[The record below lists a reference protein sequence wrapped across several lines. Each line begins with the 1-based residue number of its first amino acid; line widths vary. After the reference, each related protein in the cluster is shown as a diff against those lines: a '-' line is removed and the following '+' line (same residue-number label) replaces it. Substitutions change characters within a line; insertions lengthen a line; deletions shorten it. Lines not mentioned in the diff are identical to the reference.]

1 MRRVENMA
9 VTIEDQL
16 IGRRLRERRTLLGVS
31 QSRLGSFEHLTF
43 QQIQKYETG
52 KNRISAGRLWRFSK
66 ILHVHIFYFFDG
78 LETIIKEH
86 ENNGKGQISDT
97 TKLRYL
103 DARTNKLE
111 VEINRL
117 NKSFLKIKD
126 IKLRKSIV
134 ELAKGLAESETGN
147 KKLEDD
153 NKNINKK

>member
-1 MRRVENMA
+1 MT
-9 VTIEDQL
+9 VTIEDQF
-16 IGRRLRERRTLLGVS
+16 IGKRLRERRVLLGVS
-31 QSRLGSFEHLTF
+31 QSRLGEFESLTF

-78 LETIIKEH
+78 LEAIIKEH
-86 ENNGKGQISDT
+86 ESNGGTDISDT

-111 VEINRL
+111 IEINRL

-126 IKLRKSIV
+126 ARLRKSVV
-134 ELAKGLAESETGN
+134 ELAKRLAESEN
-147 KKLEDD
+147 D
-153 NKNINKK
+153 INKK

>member
-1 MRRVENMA
+1 MT
-9 VTIEDQL
+9 VTIEDQF
-16 IGRRLRERRTLLGVS
+16 IGKRLRERRVLLGVS
-31 QSRLGSFEHLTF
+31 QSRLGGLERLTF

-52 KNRISAGRLWRFSK
+52 RNRIAAGRLWRFSK

-78 LETIIKEH
+78 LETIINEH
-86 ENNGKGQISDT
+86 ERNGGVDVSDN

-111 VEINRL
+111 IEINRL

-126 IKLRKSIV
+126 VKLRKSVV
-134 ELAKGLAESETGN
+134 ELAKGLAESETKN
-147 KKLEDD
+147 QKPEVR

>member
-1 MRRVENMA
+1 MT
-9 VTIEDQL
+9 VTIEDQF

-31 QSRLGSFEHLTF
+31 QSRLGGLESLTF

-78 LETIIKEH
+78 LEEIIKEH
-86 ENNGKGQISDT
+86 ECNGGKDISDT

-111 VEINRL
+111 IEMNKL

-126 IKLRKSIV
+126 AKLRKGVV
-134 ELAKGLAESETGN
+134 ELARRLAESEDGKEG
-147 KKLEDD
+147 KK
-153 NKNINKK
+153 